1 MKILLTGAAGGIGS
15 LLAKRLHENGHSL
28 FLVDDL
34 SGGSESNLANLKFP
48 FELHKWDLSVSENVD
63 QIFDQFTPDYIIHLA
78 SLTALADCQ
87 SNPDL
92 AFQSNTRTT
101 LLLLE
106 KSRKF
111 MLKRFILASTSAV
124 YEKTNTLK
132 HKESDAVSPQLIYPL
147 SKKMSEDICE
157 AYSKVYEIP
166 ITVLRLFNVYG
177 PYQNVRR
184 RTPPLLN
191 YLCREYL
198 NNRVPILHSS
208 GEQRRD
214 YVSVHDVVD
223 AFDQVISM
231 SDTLSE
237 FEVINIASGEQA
249 SVKQID
255 FLVRQELG
263 IKYLPTYREARK
275 MWDQFDNLYDTA
287 RQLPEHIV
295 ESEVTKES
303 LGDNSIGRAILKWSP
318 ISLTEGLKQVINEI
332 KISQAL

>member
-15 LLAKRLHENGHSL
+15 LLAKKLHASGHSL
-28 FLVDDL
+28 FLIDDL
-34 SGGSESNLANLKFP
+34 SGGSERNLINLNFP
-48 FELHKWDLSVSENVD
+48 FKLHKYDLSVSENVD
-63 QIFDQFTPDYIIHLA
+63 EIFAKFTPDYIIHLA

-111 MLKRFILASTSAV
+111 LLKRFILASTSAV
-124 YEKTNTLK
+124 YEKTQTLIQ
-132 HKESDAVSPQLIYPL
+132 KEADSICPQLIYPL

-157 AYSKVYEIP
+157 SFSKVYGVP

-177 PYQNVRR
+177 PYQNVSR

-198 NNRVPILHSS
+198 NNRVPALHSS

-214 YVSVHDVVD
+214 YVSVHDVVE
-223 AFDQVISM
+223 AFDRVISM
-231 SDTLSE
+231 SETLSE
-237 FEVINIASGEQA
+237 FQIINIASGEQA
-249 SVKQID
+249 SVKEID
-255 FLVRQELG
+255 LVVRQELG
-263 IKYLPTYREARK
+263 ISYLPTYREARK
-275 MWDQFDNLYDTA
+275 MWDQFNNLYDIA
-287 RQLPEHIV
+287 RRLPDQVV

-303 LGDNSIGRAILKWSP
+303 LGDNSVARLTLNWSP
-318 ISLTEGLKQVINEI
+318 IALKKGLEQVINEI
-332 KISQAL
+332 KDNQTF